1 MAGNQS
7 SGSKKHNAVG
17 KVVNKAGK
25 QIKKI
30 GDSIKEMGKELEHTG
45 KEIKE
50 TIGDTLGEILP
61 GKSIEFKWPVTHKP
75 KIFPTEPGGRLPA
88 SIEEIQKNRGDCFYM
103 ARNAPKPCQKILKIS
118 FFFDGTNNHEKADKV
133 VTGAQPPSEEELKA
147 FTQAAPQAKLIDA
160 YTYPRTSNVA
170 RLYHACMGAES
181 KPGENNLDP
190 DMIENGWFKHYI
202 QGVGTRFE
210 EIGDLNPG
218 FAGEAFAR
226 YGQAR
231 INWALTRLCD
241 TLGQCKLYND
251 KPLALTEAQKM
262 IKSMDSRIGR
272 KSQLDQFI
280 EALVPAP
287 GNTPLPQAIKL
298 YVIGFSRGAAE
309 GRTFINWLLDYLLDR
324 PENAEAREQLEKLLK
339 QRQEQRVKLRQYY
352 RKYPDKETEAINAA
366 KKQEEVAN
374 GGPTKPPQNKT
385 NPTQGGNQQS
395 GQAPQ
400 GGQQPSNAGTAQ
412 QNNAG
417 KPAFIYLKLRG
428 IPISIEMAGLFD
440 TVANVGMSP
449 LVSMISGHFSWA
461 HGTMSLERAA
471 AARFVKNCYH
481 FVAGHEQRKS
491 FSVESIC
498 IDGGYPHG
506 GGGEF
511 REYTY
516 PGVHADIGG
525 GYPPGEQFKSNFGMG
540 HVVAQ
545 IALHDMYAR
554 CWRHGMPM
562 LVSIDHPQLAAQ
574 MKKTPRFKLK
584 NYEIMNNDV
593 SKEFETQPEM
603 VERFNAWRDVSIT
616 DNLDQN
622 LRQQVHHITAWRI
635 LRWVKDG
642 VNGYADFLGL
652 QINPSKGTAGEK
664 ENPAQVSAREQI
676 IRQGRNRANEM
687 VKAGTGGRGG
697 MPAPAQPDRSKEDEL
712 WQQAGLGNIPANKRG
727 DFMNGMINKNYD
739 PRNDGWDMLESARDF
754 KADYLHQFRFES
766 FLSLGFLMKT
776 FAGSIY
782 MLNNEDEAEE
792 FKDIHDNGDILYFG
806 EADKKPPPIPLPP
819 NQDDGFKDDP
829 VNTGTQPANIPKVGA
844 TPPIAPGK
852 KDNESIFSDL
862 ISKMNLGAVVS
873 GVALDVLK
881 HKLQHAKALQD
892 AAEAVGGKKAKGAQW
907 KDMFALGADIWKR
920 LKAKDSSDMK
930 VLLDRI
936 KNNPEGYTPKYPE
949 VTKLFDE
956 QIHDSRAKYMHTL
969 LEDRE
974 PFTSYFAHRLIFSG
988 SYSNKPL
995 TPLMLRNNL
1004 VGLSGIARSA
1014 YMSIRYGNPAYILL
1028 GLNNPELFVTDA
1040 DHKALEELKNGFD
1053 AIVIDPDTGKVLM
1066 DGKNLKKLT
1075 DMLKKSQQAMQQLQ
1089 DSLSQAQP
1097 WDMNEFTD
1105 KIMKEIAK
1113 NGNET
1118 LKNLEQIR
1126 ELLLQQKQQLAKLAE
1141 AATAGA
1147 STPTQ
1152 VASMAAADEAS
1163 ASMAE
1168 AGGAETAMVMQQQ
1181 LDGMLKT
1188 VEAKIQQLQATL
1200 DPANQVGDG
1209 SAAARAQNLLAEL
1222 DMLPAGSQNLNLV
1235 DGGVLPQSLASA
1247 MGIANA
1253 PVRFLPTQQVL
1264 ADINPQAMAD
1274 YLRAQINEYRQ
1285 NLQRQTATA
1294 MTMMQNGED
1303 NPQTL
1308 AQVFYR
1314 NAQGDIADQAVSNIS
1329 RTTLDRLG
1337 MQELEL
1343 NEFLPENIA
1352 NRSRPEITQLLQ
1364 QLRSGQIPAE
1374 LQSLPPHR
1382 LQLMARVLESW
1393 LA

>member
-1 MAGNQS
+1 
-7 SGSKKHNAVG
+7 
-17 KVVNKAGK
+17 
-25 QIKKI
+25 
-30 GDSIKEMGKELEHTG
+30 
-45 KEIKE
+45 
-50 TIGDTLGEILP
+50 
-61 GKSIEFKWPVTHKP
+61 
-75 KIFPTEPGGRLPA
+75 PGGRLPA
-88 SIEEIQKNRGDCFYM
+88 SIEEIQKNRGDCFYK

-133 VTGAQPPSEEELKA
+133 VTGAKPPSEEELKA
-147 FTQAAPQAKLIDA
+147 QTKAAPQAKLIDN

-170 RLYHACMGAES
+170 RLYHACLGAGGGA
-181 KPGENNLDP
+181 GENNLDP
-190 DMIENGWFKHYI
+190 DMIENGWFRYYI

-210 EIGDLNPG
+210 EIGDLDPG

-241 TLGQCKLYND
+241 ALGQCKIYND
-251 KPLALTEAQKM
+251 KPLKLTEAQKM

-287 GNTPLPQAIKL
+287 GNKPLPQAIKL

-324 PENAEAREQLEKLLK
+324 PENAEAKEQLEKLLK
-339 QRQEQRVKLRQYY
+339 QRQEQRAKLRQYY
-352 RKYPDKETEAINAA
+352 RKYPDKEKEAIKVA
-366 KKQEEVAN
+366 KEQEEAAN

-385 NPTQGGNQQS
+385 NPSQGGNQQT
-395 GQAPQ
+395 GQTQQGGNQQTGQTQQGGNQQTGQTQQ
-400 GGQQPSNAGTAQ
+400 GGQQPGSTGSAQ

-554 CWRHGMPM
+554 CWQHGMPM
-562 LVSIDHPQLAAQ
+562 LIWAKHPQLVAQ

-584 NYEIMNNDV
+584 NYEIMNSDTR
-593 SKEFETQPEM
+593 KEFDTQPEM
-603 VERFNAWRDVSIT
+603 VTRFNAWRDVSIT
-616 DNLDQN
+616 DNLNQN

-652 QINPSKGTAGEK
+652 QMAPGKGTAGEK
-664 ENPAQVSAREQI
+664 EDPAQVSAREQI
-676 IRQGRNRANEM
+676 IRQGRNRANEKA
-687 VKAGTGGRGG
+687 KAGAGGGLP
-697 MPAPAQPDRSKEDEL
+697 PAPAPDSKKEDEL
-712 WQQAGLGNIPANKRG
+712 WQQAGLGDIPPEKRD

-739 PRNDGWDMLESARDF
+739 PRNDGWDMLESAKDF

-806 EADKKPPPIPLPP
+806 DADKKPPQVPLPP
-819 NQDDGFKDDP
+819 NQDDGFDDDP
-829 VNTGTQPANIPKVGA
+829 LNTGTQPAKKPKVIS
-844 TPPIAPGK
+844 TPPIAPSK
-852 KDNESIFSDL
+852 NDDKSIFSDL
-862 ISKMNLGAVVS
+862 INNMNLGAVVS
-873 GVALDVLK
+873 GIALDVLK
-881 HKLQHAKALQD
+881 HKVQRAKAMQD
-892 AAEAVGGKKAKGAQW
+892 AALNGKNGKIAQL
-907 KDMFALGADIWKR
+907 KDLYALGADIWKR

-930 VLLDRI
+930 VLMDRI
-936 KNNPEGYTPKYPE
+936 RNSPEAYTPKYPE
-949 VTKLFDE
+949 VTELFDE

-969 LEDRE
+969 LSDRE
-974 PFTSYFAHRLIFSG
+974 PFTSYFSHRLIFSG

-995 TPLMLRNNL
+995 TPMLLKNNL
-1004 VGLSGIARSA
+1004 AGLTGIARSA

-1040 DHKALEELKNGFD
+1040 DYKALDELKNGFD

-1066 DGKNLKKLT
+1066 DGKNLKKLI
-1075 DMLKKSQQAMQQLQ
+1075 DMCKKSQQAMQQLQ
-1089 DSLSQAQP
+1089 ESLNQVQP
-1097 WDMNEFTD
+1097 WNMDEFAD
-1105 KIMKEIAK
+1105 KILKEIAK

-1126 ELLLQQKQQLAKLAE
+1126 ELLQQQKQQLAKMVQ

-1147 STPTQ
+1147 NTPTQ
-1152 VASMAAADEAS
+1152 IASMAAADEAS

-1168 AGGAETAMVMQQQ
+1168 AGGAETAIKMQQQ
-1181 LDGMLKT
+1181 LDGMLKA
-1188 VEAKIQQLQATL
+1188 VEDRIQQLQAAL

-1209 SAAARAQNLLAEL
+1209 SAAARVQNLLSQL
-1222 DMLPAGSQNLNLV
+1222 DIQPAGSQNLNLV
-1235 DGGVLPQSLASA
+1235 EGMADTQ
-1247 MGIANA
+1247 I
-1253 PVRFLPTQQVL
+1253 RFLPKGQVL
-1264 ADINPQAMAD
+1264 EDINPQAMAD
-1274 YLRAQINEYRQ
+1274 YLRAQIDEYRQ
-1285 NLQRQTATA
+1285 NLQRQTANA
-1294 MTMMQNGED
+1294 VKLMQNGED
-1303 NPQTL
+1303 DPQTL

-1329 RTTLDRLG
+1329 RTTLNSLG
-1337 MQELEL
+1337 MQDLEL

-1352 NRSRPEITQLLQ
+1352 NRSRAEITQLLE

-1374 LQSLPPHR
+1374 LQSLPQHR
-1382 LQLMARVLESW
+1382 LQIMARVLESW